1 MQYEVNM
8 RLVISDD
15 AHPEEIEELKKAVDH
30 HIERLVDI
38 DEWPCIETI
47 YGCSIVRIEVDTDKE
62 D

>member
-1 MQYEVNM
+1 MKYEVNM

-15 AHPEEIEELKKAVDH
+15 THPEEIEELKKAVDH

-47 YGCSIVRIEVDTDKE
+47 YGCSIVRIE
-62 D
+62 

>member
-15 AHPEEIEELKKAVDH
+15 AHPNEIEELKKAVDH

-47 YGCSIVRIEVDTDKE
+47 YGWSFVRIE
-62 D
+62 